1 MARGNFSDYLGPN
14 TRNNV
19 RPTWH
24 GIAFIMEALV
34 LLLFITICLA
44 IFMRLFG
51 NAEVI
56 GEESSRLETAIVL
69 AEDAAESFAAD
80 PEAIGEGF
88 TLYQKAYTVEC
99 SGTSR
104 QGRAGKLY
112 TCDIVVCYKGE
123 ELYTLQ
129 TSRYVSENKRSAST
143 SNALTASNSTSDSLG
158 GVV

>member
-1 MARGNFSDYLGPN
+1 M
-14 TRNNV
+14 

-34 LLLFITICLA
+34 LLLFIALCLA

-51 NAEVI
+51 DAEVI
-56 GEESSRLETAIVL
+56 GEESSRLETAVVL

-80 PEAIGEGF
+80 PESIGEGL
-88 TLYQKAYTVEC
+88 TLHQKAYVVEC
-99 SGTSR
+99 SSTSR

-112 TCDIVVCYKGE
+112 TCDIVVSYKGE

-129 TSRYVSENKRSAST
+129 TSRYVSENSRSDSASKT
-143 SNALTASNSTSDSLG
+143 LTASNSSSNSLG
-158 GVV
+158 EVV